1 MSIDDQT
8 MARIKASSPFAGV
21 AEEDME
27 ALVDQ
32 LHAYTRAYAKD
43 TVIRHAGD
51 ELDFYPVI
59 LEGEVQSAMPRGES
73 EQIIA
78 RFLPGESF
86 AEAVPGGPGVCPV
99 NIRALCDTVL
109 LQIPAQGLKHCA
121 HPSASIVQANLMQ
134 MMARRITWLSKK
146 IALLNEPRL
155 RKRILLFLEDQD
167 KEEDGSIRV
176 YFSRKD
182 MAEYLGVNDKALL
195 REIKRM
201 QEEGVLWVEDRRFRI
216 LRR

>member
-1 MSIDDQT
+1 M
-8 MARIKASSPFAGV
+8 
-21 AEEDME
+21 
-27 ALVDQ
+27 
-32 LHAYTRAYAKD
+32 
-43 TVIRHAGD
+43 
-51 ELDFYPVI
+51 
-59 LEGEVQSAMPRGES
+59 
-73 EQIIA
+73 
-78 RFLPGESF
+78 
-86 AEAVPGGPGVCPV
+86 
-99 NIRALCDTVL
+99 
-109 LQIPAQGLKHCA
+109 
-121 HPSASIVQANLMQ
+121 
-134 MMARRITWLSKK
+134 
-146 IALLNEPRL
+146 